1 MDGDTTSIN
10 ELPIITSLPPND
22 ANEEM
27 EKINLTTERNMI
39 DRETLNIAQENNEKR
54 VHFEDEM
61 PKNEEKET
69 IQPEQKYDLSIQF
82 KIIILAT
89 LLFFFFMDPKIK
101 KYLLNILVQ
110 VFGSFL
116 KTEHNN
122 MSQIGMLFYTLFYG
136 LVMTIIVK
144 TVDISSFHLAL

>member
-39 DRETLNIAQENNEKR
+39 DRETINIAQENTEKR
-54 VHFEDEM
+54 VRFEDEM
-61 PKNEEKET
+61 QKNEIKEDL
-69 IQPEQKYDLSIQF
+69 QPEQKYDLSIQF

-116 KTEHNN
+116 KNEHNN

-136 LVMTIIVK
+136 LIMTIIVK

>member
-39 DRETLNIAQENNEKR
+39 DRETINMAQENTEKR
-54 VHFEDEM
+54 VRFEDEM
-61 PKNEEKET
+61 QKNEIKENF
-69 IQPEQKYDLSIQF
+69 QPEQKYDLSIQF

-116 KTEHNN
+116 KNEHNN

-136 LVMTIIVK
+136 LIMTIIVK

>member
-10 ELPIITSLPPND
+10 ELPIINSMPPNN

-39 DRETLNIAQENNEKR
+39 DRESLNVVQENTQKKVR
-54 VHFEDEM
+54 FEDEE
-61 PKNEEKET
+61 PKQQIKET
-69 IQPEQKYDLSIQF
+69 IVPEKSYELTIQF

-89 LLFFFFMDPKIK
+89 LLFFFFIDPKIK

-110 VFGSFL
+110 VFGGFL
-116 KTEHNN
+116 KNEHNN
-122 MSQIGMLFYTLFYG
+122 MSQIGIVVYSLFYG
-136 LVMTIIVK
+136 LIMTIIVK
-144 TVDISSFHLAL
+144 SVDISSFHLAL

>member
-39 DRETLNIAQENNEKR
+39 DRETINMAQENTEKR
-54 VHFEDEM
+54 VRFEDEIQ
-61 PKNEEKET
+61 KNEIKEHL
-69 IQPEQKYDLSIQF
+69 QPEQKYDLSIQF

-116 KTEHNN
+116 KNEHNN

-136 LVMTIIVK
+136 LIMTIIVK

>member
-39 DRETLNIAQENNEKR
+39 DRETLNIAQEKNEKR
-54 VHFEDEM
+54 VHFEDEVS
-61 PKNEEKET
+61 KSEEKET

-89 LLFFFFMDPKIK
+89 LLFFFFINSKIK

-136 LVMTIIVK
+136 LIMTIIVK

>member
-39 DRETLNIAQENNEKR
+39 DRETLNIAQENNQKR
-54 VHFEDEM
+54 VHFEDET

-116 KTEHNN
+116 KNEHNN

-136 LVMTIIVK
+136 LIMTIIVK

>member
-39 DRETLNIAQENNEKR
+39 DRETINIAQEKNEKR

-61 PKNEEKET
+61 QKNE
-69 IQPEQKYDLSIQF
+69 
-82 KIIILAT
+82 
-89 LLFFFFMDPKIK
+89 IK
-101 KYLLNILVQ
+101 KPFNQ
-110 VFGSFL
+110 N
-116 KTEHNN
+116 KN
-122 MSQIGMLFYTLFYG
+122 MI
-136 LVMTIIVK
+136 
-144 TVDISSFHLAL
+144 

>member
-39 DRETLNIAQENNEKR
+39 DRETLNIAQEKNEKR
-54 VHFEDEM
+54 VHFEDEVS
-61 PKNEEKET
+61 KSEEKET

-136 LVMTIIVK
+136 LIMTIIVK

>member
-39 DRETLNIAQENNEKR
+39 DRETLNIAQENTEKR
-54 VHFEDEM
+54 VRFEDEM
-61 PKNEEKET
+61 QKNEIKEDL
-69 IQPEQKYDLSIQF
+69 QPEQKYDLSIQF

-116 KTEHNN
+116 KNEHNN

-136 LVMTIIVK
+136 LIMTIIVK

>member
-10 ELPIITSLPPND
+10 ELPIINSMPPNN

-39 DRETLNIAQENNEKR
+39 DRESLNVVQENTQKKVR
-54 VHFEDEM
+54 FEDEE
-61 PKNEEKET
+61 PKQQIKET
-69 IQPEQKYDLSIQF
+69 LVAEKSYELTIQF

-89 LLFFFFMDPKIK
+89 LLFFFFIDPKIK

-110 VFGSFL
+110 VFGGFL
-116 KTEHNN
+116 KNEHNN
-122 MSQIGMLFYTLFYG
+122 MSKIGIVVYSLFYG
-136 LVMTIIVK
+136 LIMTIIVK
-144 TVDISSFHLAL
+144 SVDISSFHLAL